1 MFGWFYHCTIAPAK
15 MNLQILNYCTI
26 FQTEYVDL
34 LGGRQIGCM
43 LAEDACR
50 SQISGD
56 QSSLSL
62 ADKEAQSHG
71 YPSCFQS
78 SEPEKSRARPCR
90 AGKQDNMLL
99 LLLHSWSSEGH
110 PHRHHPVACGRHRFV
125 GVETSRQASTILV

>member
-62 ADKEAQSHG
+62 ADKEAQSHAHIHRA
-71 YPSCFQS
+71 SNHLSLQN
-78 SEPEKSRARPCR
+78 PEQGH
-90 AGKQDNMLL
+90 AGQENKTTCCCIAGLQRVILIVIIL
-99 LLLHSWSSEGH
+99 W
-110 PHRHHPVACGRHRFV
+110 PVGAIGLW
-125 GVETSRQASTILV
+125 G